1 MRRRLSVALASIY
14 APLALLGAL
23 ALLAVLAPWIAPFD
37 PAVQSDPISNALQA
51 PSTTHWFGTDP
62 YARDV
67 LSRVLHGARASLSI
81 AAVAVLVAMTL
92 GSAVGAVAA
101 LGGRALDAVLMRLT
115 DAALAIPRLLLLLLL
130 VASAGAVQPLT
141 LAVVLGATGWMTTA
155 RLVRQETRRLL
166 ATEYVRTAAAIGVP
180 RGRLWLVH
188 VLPALAPT
196 LGVAATLAFAVAVP
210 LEAALSFLGLGV
222 RPPTA
227 SWGNIILET
236 EGRLLRAW
244 WLLLFPTLF
253 ILLATLSAN
262 LLAERIGARERR
274 SEP

>member
-1 MRRRLSVALASIY
+1 MRRFLGSAY

-23 ALLAVLAPWIAPFD
+23 ALAAWLAPWIAPFD
-37 PAVQSDPISNALQA
+37 PAVQSDPVANAVQS

-67 LSRVLHGARASLSI
+67 LSRVLHGGRASLSI
-81 AAVAVLVAMTL
+81 AAIAVVVAMTL
-92 GSAVGAVAA
+92 GSAVGAAAA
-101 LGGRALDAVLMRLT
+101 LGGQAIDAVLMRLT

-130 VASAGAVQPLT
+130 VASAGAVEPTT
-141 LAVVLGATGWMTTA
+141 LAIVLGATGWMTTA

-166 ATEYVRTAAAIGVP
+166 ATEYVRTAAALGVP
-180 RGRLWLVH
+180 AWRLWRVH
-188 VLPALAPT
+188 ILPSLAPT
-196 LGVAATLAFAVAVP
+196 LAVAATLAFAVAVP

-222 RPPTA
+222 RPPHA

-244 WLLLFPTLF
+244 WLLVFPTLS

-262 LLAERIGARERR
+262 LLAERLGAHETRR
-274 SEP
+274 DA